1 MMTFARI
8 HFISTLGGVVLSVVA
23 CSHHNV
29 HETTGVK
36 VGVLVCKSI
45 PDTSMSLLIHSTT
58 DVECTISHSG
68 IEDKYKGEA
77 GVALGVDIHWNRS
90 ETLRYTVIAT
100 HGADEPKGFLAGRF
114 TGVKAGASLG
124 AGGGLQVLV
133 GGGKQHLTLQPLALE
148 TTTGLSV
155 HGGLGYLYLEPD

>member
-1 MMTFARI
+1 MTSART
-8 HFISTLGGVVLSVVA
+8 HFIATLCGAALSAVS

-36 VGVLVCKSI
+36 VGVLICKSI
-45 PDTSMSLLIHSTT
+45 PNTSMTLLIHSTT
-58 DVECTISHSG
+58 DVECTINHSG

-77 GVALGVDIHWNRS
+77 GVALGVDIHWNRN

-124 AGGGLQVLV
+124 VGGGLQVLV
-133 GGGKQHLTLQPLALE
+133 GGGKEHITLQPLALE

-155 HGGLGYLYLEPD
+155 HGGLGYLYLEAE